1 MIIANKGSTKTK
13 IYNNNE
19 YKTNDIKWD
28 AKYDGKVA
36 DINLDVNNNGKKK
49 HLHMNLTNDELAQLL
64 NIPSVG
70 LDLQKRLK
78 SDFKYDVR
86 TPRFIELENDEI
98 TTNINPNINPSVDLD
113 IYIPKY
119 STRSNKKFS
128 VKRRNRKN
136 TPRTMR
142 LYI

>member
-19 YKTNDIKWD
+19 YKTNDLKWD
-28 AKYDGKVA
+28 AKYDGQVA
-36 DINLDVNNNGKKK
+36 DINLDINNNGKKK
-49 HLHMNLTNDELAQLL
+49 HLHMNLTNDELSQLL

-70 LDLQKRLK
+70 EDLQKRLK
-78 SDFKYDVR
+78 SDFKYDVK
-86 TPRFIELENDEI
+86 TPRFIELENGEI
-98 TTNINPNINPSVDLD
+98 TTNINNNPNIDLD

>member
-19 YKTNDIKWD
+19 YKTNDLKWD
-28 AKYDGKVA
+28 AKYDGQVA
-36 DINLDVNNNGKKK
+36 DINLDINNNGKKK
-49 HLHMNLTNDELAQLL
+49 HLHMNLTNDELSQLL

-70 LDLQKRLK
+70 EDLQKRLK
-78 SDFKYDVR
+78 SDFKYDVK
-86 TPRFIELENDEI
+86 TPRFIELENGEI
-98 TTNINPNINPSVDLD
+98 TTNINNNPNIDLD
-113 IYIPKY
+113 INIPKY

>member
-1 MIIANKGSTKTK
+1 MIIANKGCTNTK

-19 YKTNDIKWD
+19 YKTNDLKWD

-36 DINLDVNNNGKKK
+36 DINLDINNNGKKK

-70 LDLQKRLK
+70 EDLQKRLK
-78 SDFKYDVR
+78 SDFKYNVK
-86 TPRFIELENDEI
+86 TPRFVELENDEI
-98 TTNINPNINPSVDLD
+98 TTNINNNPNIDLD

-128 VKRRNRKN
+128 VKRKNRKN